1 MTVKVYMST
10 LDHPTIWW
18 ESKAIFFK
26 GINRKYVGG
35 VKKWVDIVDG
45 LINYDLQNRQVKMHP
60 TKHKLKRIQHDVLK
74 ILKQ

>member
-35 VKKWVDIVDG
+35 VKKWVDVVDG
-45 LINYDLQNRQVKMHP
+45 LINYD
-60 TKHKLKRIQHDVLK
+60 
-74 ILKQ
+74 